1 MGLCV
6 KKKKPKDEGGGC
18 VGRIVTD
25 NVKVL
30 HTREENSFKI
40 YPLSTFLV
48 SAKKI
53 KKCNFACYIESV
65 ISCYIGNVTKIIWLL
80 YRLRKAVNLGCLL
93 LKVQITIHL
102 KEIEISPFTLTNL
115 TSLVKY
121 VHDIDVCFSFSV
133 EYESKAF
140 LYLTINTPKGES
152 SRAVVCLLKP

>member
-6 KKKKPKDEGGGC
+6 KKKAKDEGGGC

-25 NVKVL
+25 NVKVI
-30 HTREENSFKI
+30 HTREENSFRI

-53 KKCNFACYIESV
+53 KKCNFACYIA
-65 ISCYIGNVTKIIWLL
+65 CYIGYVTKIIWLL
-80 YRLRKAVNLGCLL
+80 YRLRKAANLGCLL

-102 KEIEISPFTLTNL
+102 KEISPFTLMNL

-133 EYESKAF
+133 EYESKTFSTFCKAF
-140 LYLTINTPKGES
+140 LYFTINTPKGES